1 MSHLL
6 QRSLPLLGDLL
17 RSHGQTLPQDVL
29 AGTITAILL
38 IPQALA
44 YALLAGLP
52 PQVGLYA
59 SVLPPIVYAL
69 VGSSRTLA
77 VGPVAV
83 AAVMVSS
90 ALVSF
95 AGDDPTRYLSG
106 ALILSGSAGAILLL
120 LAALRLGWLTHF
132 ISHPVLS
139 GFTTGAAITII
150 GTQLAPLT
158 GIAVPREAGFV
169 QTLLHLA
176 LGIGSLKLPTVLF
189 GAVTVLALVLARTP
203 LANALQ
209 RLGVKKETA
218 GIVGRTAPLVLV
230 VATTLTSALLHLHD
244 TAGVAVVGDI
254 PSGLPGFD
262 FHFLKAPGWMALLP
276 AALMIALIGY
286 VESISVAKALAFRR
300 HEKIDP
306 DRELLAL
313 GLTNIAGAC
322 VGAMPVAG
330 GFARSMVNFEAGA
343 KTQAAALVTAVWVAL
358 GALFFTGLLRDLPKA
373 VLAAIIV
380 VAVFQLI
387 DFPSLRRSWRY
398 DHGDGLAQAATICG
412 VLLLGVEQGLMVGA
426 TMAAA
431 FFLYKTSRPHIAIV
445 GRVAG
450 TEHYRNIH
458 RHVVETWPQLLL
470 LRVDENLYFANTPR
484 VESQLM
490 NLVVE
495 RDGLRDVILVLSG
508 VGYIDTSSLEML
520 ESLQDALAEKGI
532 ELHLAEVKGPVMD
545 RLAGTHFL
553 ESLGKER
560 IHLSTDAA
568 ARALLNMPKP

>member
-1 MSHLL
+1 MLRSL
-6 QRSLPLLGDLL
+6 QRWLPLLGGLA
-17 RSHGQTLPQDVL
+17 RAPRQTLPQDVL

-69 VGSSRTLA
+69 SGSSRTLA

-90 ALVSF
+90 ALVAF
-95 AGDDPTRYLSG
+95 AGDDPARYLSG
-106 ALILSGSAGAILLL
+106 ALILSASSGAILLV

-139 GFTTGAAITII
+139 GFTTGAAIYII

-158 GIAVPREAGFV
+158 GIQVPREAGFA
-169 QTLLHLA
+169 QTLRHLA
-176 LGIGSLKLPTVLF
+176 LGIGTLKVTTLAFGTITVIL
-189 GAVTVLALVLARTP
+189 LVLARKP
-203 LANALQ
+203 LAGALQ
-209 RLGVKKETA
+209 NLGVKKDAA
-218 GIVGRTAPLVLV
+218 GIVGRIAPLVLV
-230 VATTLTSALLHLHD
+230 VATTAISAALEVHE
-244 TAGVAVVGDI
+244 TAGVAVVGEI
-254 PSGLPGFD
+254 PRGLPGLD
-262 FHFLKAPGWMALLP
+262 FAFLGEPGWIELMP
-276 AALMIALIGY
+276 AALIIAIIGY
-286 VESISVAKALAFRR
+286 VESISVARALAFRR
-300 HEKIDP
+300 REKIDP

-313 GLTNIAGAC
+313 GLTNVAGAC

-343 KTQAAALVTAVWVAL
+343 RTQAAAIITAIWVAL
-358 GALFFTGLLRDLPKA
+358 AALFFTGLLRDLPKA

-387 DFPSLRRSWRY
+387 DFASLRRAWSY
-398 DHGDGLAQAATICG
+398 DRSDGIAQGATIAG
-412 VLLLGVEQGLMVGA
+412 VLLLGVEEGLIVGA
-426 TMAAA
+426 ALGAA
-431 FFLYKTSRPHIAIV
+431 FFLYQTSRPHIAVV
-445 GRVAG
+445 GRVPG
-450 TEHYRNIH
+450 MEHYRNIH
-458 RHVVETWPQLLL
+458 RRVVQTWPEILL

-484 VESQLM
+484 VEAQLM

-495 RDGLRDVILVLSG
+495 REGLENVVLILSG
-508 VGYIDTSSLEML
+508 VGHIDTSSLEML
-520 ESLQDALAEKGI
+520 EAFEEALDEKGI
-532 ELHLAEVKGPVMD
+532 HLHLAEIKGPVMD
-545 RLAGTHFL
+545 RLAGTQL
-553 ESLGKER
+553 LRRLGAGR

-568 ARALLNMPKP
+568 VKGLLASP